1 MTSPLKTPD
10 TDPRGW
16 LERRFPVMSFVRRE
30 YVAFPMPINLNALWS
45 FGAFLIVTM
54 AVMVASG
61 LFLAINYTPDIT
73 QAFASVE
80 AIDRQIPS
88 GWFIRSLHMGGVTM
102 LFGCLYIHIGRS
114 LWYGSYKAPRELLW
128 LTGLGLMLMLM
139 VTAFAGY
146 VLPWGQMSY
155 WGATVILNAVH
166 AIPLIGQPMSELL
179 LGGDTLGNV
188 ALHRL
193 FVLHFT
199 MAFAILATI
208 ALHVAALHVVKSNN
222 PSGIDPVSPTQ
233 TLPFHPYYTSRD
245 GFALCLFLMVYAGL
259 VFFLPDLLTLAD
271 NYVQANPL
279 VTPRD
284 IRPEWYFA
292 PFYAILRAVPSR
304 LGGLFLA
311 AGSLAV
317 LFVLPWLD
325 RSTIRS
331 ATRRPMVRLSLPLA
345 FASFILLGIAGMHAP
360 SPAWLLVSRLAIGW
374 WFIHFLLV
382 MPLASE
388 REMSS

>member
-1 MTSPLKTPD
+1 MPAPEKTP
-10 TDPRGW
+10 GW
-16 LERRFPVMSFVRRE
+16 LERRLPVMSVLRRE
-30 YVAFPMPINLNALWS
+30 YVAFPMPRNLNALWS

-54 AVMVASG
+54 AIMIASG
-61 LFLAINYTPDIT
+61 LFLAINYTPDLT

-88 GWFIRSLHMGGVTM
+88 GWFLRSLHMGGVTM
-102 LFGCLYIHIGRS
+102 LFACLYIHIARS

-155 WGATVILNAVH
+155 WGATVVLNAAH
-166 AIPLIGQPMSELL
+166 TIPLIGKPVSELL
-179 LGGDTLGNV
+179 LGGETLGNT

-199 MAFAILATI
+199 MAFAILAVI
-208 ALHVAALHVVKSNN
+208 ALHVAALHVVKPNN
-222 PSGIDPVSPTQ
+222 PSGIDPVSPKQ

-259 VFFLPDLLTLAD
+259 VFFLPNLLTLAD

-279 VTPRD
+279 VTPGD

-304 LGGLFLA
+304 LGGLLLA
-311 AGSLAV
+311 VGSLAV
-317 LFVLPWLD
+317 LFALPSLD
-325 RSTIRS
+325 RSPTRS
-331 ATRRPMVRLSLPLA
+331 ATRRPLVRLSLPLA
-345 FASFILLGIAGMHAP
+345 FLSFILLGVAGMHP
-360 SPAWLLVSRLAIGW
+360 PTETWLIVSRLAMAW
-374 WFIHFLLV
+374 WFIHFLVV
-382 MPLASE
+382 MPLVSE
-388 REMSS
+388 REITS

>member
-1 MTSPLKTPD
+1 MSSPPQTP
-10 TDPRGW
+10 GW
-16 LERRFPVMSFVRRE
+16 LEQRFPIMSVLRRE
-30 YVAFPMPINLNALWS
+30 YVAFPMPRNLNALWS

-54 AVMVASG
+54 AFMIASG

-80 AIDRQIPS
+80 AIDRHIPS
-88 GWFIRSLHMGGVTM
+88 GWFLRSLHMGGVTM

-128 LTGLGLMLMLM
+128 LTGLGLMLMIM

-155 WGATVILNAVH
+155 WGATVVLNAVR
-166 AIPLIGQPMSELL
+166 AVPLIGRPVSELL
-179 LGGDTLGNV
+179 LGGENLGNI

-199 MAFAILATI
+199 MAFAILGTI

-222 PSGIDPVSPTQ
+222 PSGIDPTSPGQ

-259 VFFLPDLLTLAD
+259 VFFLPSLLTLAD

-279 VTPRD
+279 ITPRD

-304 LGGLFLA
+304 LGGLTFA

-317 LFVLPWLD
+317 LFALPWLD
-325 RSTIRS
+325 RSTVRV
-331 ATRRPMVRLSLPLA
+331 ATQRPLVRFSLPFA
-345 FASFILLGIAGMHAP
+345 FASFVLLGIAGMQP
-360 SPAWLLVSRLAIGW
+360 PTETWLVVSRVAMAW

-382 MPLASE
+382 IPLTSE
-388 REMSS
+388 REIPS

>member
-1 MTSPLKTPD
+1 MPSPNRTPD
-10 TDPRGW
+10 TEPPGW
-16 LERRFPVMSFVRRE
+16 LEHRLPVMSLLRHH
-30 YVAFPMPINLNALWS
+30 YVAFPMPRNLNALWS

-54 AVMVASG
+54 AFMVASG

-128 LTGLGLMLMLM
+128 LTGLGLMLMVM

-166 AIPLIGQPMSELL
+166 AVPVIGQPLSELL

-199 MAFAILATI
+199 MAFAILGVI

-222 PSGIDPVSPTQ
+222 PSGVDPVSPKQ

-304 LGGLFLA
+304 LGGLLLA
-311 AGSLAV
+311 SGSLAV

-325 RSTIRS
+325 RSAIRP
-331 ATRRPMVRLSLPLA
+331 AAQRPMVRMSLHLA
-345 FASFILLGIAGMHAP
+345 FAAFILLGITGMHAP
-360 SPAWLLVSRLAIGW
+360 TPAWLLASRVAIAW

-382 MPLASE
+382 TPLASE
-388 REMSS
+388 REISS

>member
-1 MTSPLKTPD
+1 MPSPDKTPG
-10 TDPRGW
+10 TEPSSW
-16 LERRFPVMSFVRRE
+16 LDRRFPVTGFLRRE
-30 YVAFPMPINLNALWS
+30 YVTFPMPRNLNALWS

-54 AVMVASG
+54 AFMIASG

-73 QAFASVE
+73 QAFANVE

-102 LFGCLYIHIGRS
+102 LFACLYIHLGRG

-128 LTGLGLMLMLM
+128 LTGLGLMLMVM

-155 WGATVILNAVH
+155 WGATVVLNAVH
-166 AIPLIGQPMSELL
+166 AIPLIGHPLSELL
-179 LGGDTLGNV
+179 LGGETLGNI

-199 MAFAILATI
+199 MAFAILGVIT
-208 ALHVAALHVVKSNN
+208 LHVAALHVVKSNN
-222 PSGIDPVSPTQ
+222 PTGIDPTSPAQ

-259 VFFLPDLLTLAD
+259 VFFLPGLLTLAD
-271 NYVQANPL
+271 NYIQANPL
-279 VTPRD
+279 ITPRD

-304 LGGLFLA
+304 LGGLILA
-311 AGSLAV
+311 TGSLAV
-317 LFVLPWLD
+317 LFALPWLD
-325 RSTIRS
+325 RSPIRP
-331 ATRRPMVRLSLPLA
+331 ATRRPLVRLSLPLA
-345 FASFILLGIAGMHAP
+345 FASFILLGVAGMHP
-360 SPAWLLVSRLAIGW
+360 PTEAWLTISRMAMVW

-388 REMSS
+388 REIPS

>member
-1 MTSPLKTPD
+1 MTSPLETPD

-16 LERRFPVMSFVRRE
+16 LERRLPVMSLLRRQ
-30 YVAFPMPINLNALWS
+30 YVAFPMPRNLNALWS

-54 AVMVASG
+54 AFMIASG

-80 AIDRQIPS
+80 AIDRQVPS
-88 GWFIRSLHMGGVTM
+88 GWFIRNLHMGGVTM
-102 LFGCLYIHIGRS
+102 LFACLYIHIGRS

-128 LTGLGLMLMLM
+128 LTGLGLMLMVM

-166 AIPLIGQPMSELL
+166 AIPLIGQPLSELL

-199 MAFAILATI
+199 MAFAILAAI

-222 PSGIDPVSPTQ
+222 PSGIDPVSPSQ

-304 LGGLFLA
+304 LGGLLLA
-311 AGSLAV
+311 SGSLAV

-325 RSTIRS
+325 RSAIRP

-345 FASFILLGIAGMHAP
+345 FAAFILLGIAGMHAP
-360 SPAWLLVSRLAIGW
+360 TPAWLLVSRVAMAW

>member
-1 MTSPLKTPD
+1 MPLPSKTP
-10 TDPRGW
+10 GW
-16 LERRFPVMSFVRRE
+16 LEQRFPVMSFLRRE
-30 YVAFPMPINLNALWS
+30 YVTFPMPRNLNALWS

-54 AVMVASG
+54 AFMIASG

-88 GWFIRSLHMGGVTM
+88 GWFLRSLHMGGVTM

-128 LTGLGLMLMLM
+128 LTGLGLMLMVM

-155 WGATVILNAVH
+155 WGATVVLNAMR
-166 AIPLIGQPMSELL
+166 AIPLIGRPASEFL
-179 LGGDTLGNV
+179 LGGETLGNI

-199 MAFAILATI
+199 MAFAILAVI

-222 PSGIDPVSPTQ
+222 PSGVDPVSPGQ

-245 GFALCLFLMVYAGL
+245 GFALCLFLLVYAGL

-279 VTPRD
+279 ITPRD

-304 LGGLFLA
+304 LGGLVLA
-311 AGSLAV
+311 VGSIAV
-317 LFVLPWLD
+317 LFALPFLD
-325 RSTIRS
+325 RSPLRP
-331 ATRRPMVRLSLPLA
+331 ATCRPMVRLSLPLA
-345 FASFILLGIAGMHAP
+345 FASFILLGIAGMHP
-360 SPAWLLVSRLAIGW
+360 PTETWLIVSRLAMGW

-388 REMSS
+388 REITS

>member
-1 MTSPLKTPD
+1 MPSPDRTPD
-10 TDPRGW
+10 TEPSGW
-16 LERRFPVMSFVRRE
+16 LDRRFPVTGFLRRE
-30 YVAFPMPINLNALWS
+30 YVAFPMPRNLNALWS

-54 AVMVASG
+54 AFMIASG

-80 AIDRQIPS
+80 TIDRQIPS

-102 LFGCLYIHIGRS
+102 LFACLYIHLGRG

-128 LTGLGLMLMLM
+128 LTGLGLMLMIM

-155 WGATVILNAVH
+155 WGATVVLNAVH
-166 AIPLIGQPMSELL
+166 AIPMIGHPLSELL
-179 LGGDTLGNV
+179 LGGETLGNI

-199 MAFAILATI
+199 MAFAILGVI

-222 PSGIDPVSPTQ
+222 PTGIDPTSPSQ

-259 VFFLPDLLTLAD
+259 VFFLPGFLTLAD
-271 NYVQANPL
+271 NYIQANPL
-279 VTPRD
+279 LTPRD

-304 LGGLFLA
+304 LGGLILA
-311 AGSLAV
+311 TGSLAV
-317 LFVLPWLD
+317 LFALPWLD
-325 RSTIRS
+325 RSAIRP
-331 ATRRPMVRLSLPLA
+331 ATRRPLVRLSLPLA
-345 FASFILLGIAGMHAP
+345 FTSFILLGIAGMHP
-360 SPAWLLVSRLAIGW
+360 PTETWLIVSRLAMAW

-382 MPLASE
+382 MPLTSE
-388 REMSS
+388 REIPS

>member
-1 MTSPLKTPD
+1 MPAPEKTP
-10 TDPRGW
+10 GW
-16 LERRFPVMSFVRRE
+16 LERRLPVMSVLRRE
-30 YVAFPMPINLNALWS
+30 YVAFPMPRNLNALWS
-45 FGAFLIVTM
+45 FGAFLMVTM
-54 AVMVASG
+54 AIMIASG

-88 GWFIRSLHMGGVTM
+88 GWFLRSLHMGGVTM
-102 LFGCLYIHIGRS
+102 LFACLYIHIARS

-139 VTAFAGY
+139 LTAFAGY

-155 WGATVILNAVH
+155 WGATVVLNAAH
-166 AIPLIGQPMSELL
+166 TIPLIGKPVSELL
-179 LGGDTLGNV
+179 LGGETLGNT

-199 MAFAILATI
+199 MAFAIVAVI
-208 ALHVAALHVVKSNN
+208 ALHVTALHVVKPNN
-222 PSGIDPVSPTQ
+222 PSGIDPVSPKQ

-304 LGGLFLA
+304 LGGLLLA
-311 AGSLAV
+311 VGSLAV
-317 LFVLPWLD
+317 LFALPSLD
-325 RSTIRS
+325 RSPTRS
-331 ATRRPMVRLSLPLA
+331 ATRRPLVRLSLPLA
-345 FASFILLGIAGMHAP
+345 FLSFVLLGIAGMHP
-360 SPAWLLVSRLAIGW
+360 PTETWLIVSRLAMAW
-374 WFIHFLLV
+374 WFIHFLVV
-382 MPLASE
+382 MPLVSE
-388 REMSS
+388 REITS